1 MPKMW
6 ANIMGKRSRYRA
18 MPSLQ
23 RTTKVIYIKH
33 GMREIFLGL
42 DTLTK
47 DINTDFDVVISYM
60 EALDYLKL
68 RDTWYK
74 THPEEKENVLDNI
87 KKRVILRK
95 L

>member
-1 MPKMW
+1 MD
-6 ANIMGKRSRYRA
+6 KRSRYRA

-23 RTTKVIYIKH
+23 RTAKVIYIKH
-33 GMREIFLGL
+33 EMHETILGL
-42 DTLTK
+42 NTLIK
-47 DINTDFDVVISYM
+47 DCNTDFDVLISYM

-74 THPEEKENVLDNI
+74 TQPEEKENVLDNT